1 MNKKVYIKLIFFI
14 INDFLMSFLY
24 LKKKKP
30 LVVETRNNP
39 VICAFSAV

>member
-1 MNKKVYIKLIFFI
+1 
-14 INDFLMSFLY
+14 MSFLY
-24 LKKKKP
+24 LKKKKKP